1 MRISAVLAVLS
12 RALHR
17 HIFRPAYLPLD
28 EAPAESAAGAETPLV
43 AFLRLLEDED
53 PAREA
58 HMRATLLAMLPEQQR
73 ELGLRRVQTVVREV
87 SWLVQHLLS
96 AVQFA
101 EFVSGLE
108 AACALAREQWM
119 RIQGAVIKIEPYF
132 GPPYDDFDWQ
142 VLELPE
148 FGANGGGSVEG
159 DYPRGGGGP
168 SSDGMGSVNGAEE
181 DGQQP
186 HEDAPLETVN
196 AELRENGTQSPHT
209 AGGGVEGGGA
219 SIQGGDDD
227 GYEDIS
233 TLNSED
239 DDVDDGEIQPE
250 EILLVVWPSM
260 CSVEG
265 GDLVSIT
272 QGLVISKEQARPA
285 LEEVRSRARMIARPG
300 SRRARTLSMQAAAQN
315 VQSRTSSPGP
325 KGLRGVGVPQVGFGG
340 AQLVQEKGGVVSA
353 GEGQGEA
360 GGQVD
365 G

>member
-17 HIFRPAYLPLD
+17 HLFRPAYLPLD
-28 EAPAESAAGAETPLV
+28 ESPAESAAGAETPLV

-148 FGANGGGSVEG
+148 FGVNGGGSVAGE
-159 DYPRGGGGP
+159 YPRGGGGGA
-168 SSDGMGSVNGAEE
+168 SSDGMGSVNGGEE
-181 DGQQP
+181 DAPQGQ
-186 HEDAPLETVN
+186 EDAPLDTVD
-196 AELRENGTQSPHT
+196 AEPPRANGTQSPHT
-209 AGGGVEGGGA
+209 AGGVEGGGA
-219 SIQGGDDD
+219 SIQGGDNDD

-239 DDVDDGEIQPE
+239 DEDDGEIQPE

-300 SRRARTLSMQAAAQN
+300 SRRARTLSMQAAAAAA
-315 VQSRTSSPGP
+315 QSRTSSPGP
-325 KGLRGVGVPQVGFGG
+325 KGLRGGVASVLGG
-340 AQLVQEKGGVVSA
+340 AQLVQVAAAA

-360 GGQVD
+360 GGLED

>member
-17 HIFRPAYLPLD
+17 HLFRPAYLPLD
-28 EAPAESAAGAETPLV
+28 ESPAESAAGAETPLV

-148 FGANGGGSVEG
+148 FGVNGGGSVEG
-159 DYPRGGGGP
+159 DYPRGGGGGA

-186 HEDAPLETVN
+186 QEDAPLETVD
-196 AELRENGTQSPHT
+196 AEPPRANGTQSPHT
-209 AGGGVEGGGA
+209 SGGVEGGGA

-227 GYEDIS
+227 GFEDVS

-239 DDVDDGEIQPE
+239 DDDGEIQPE

-300 SRRARTLSMQAAAQN
+300 SRRARTLSMQAAQN

-340 AQLVQEKGGVVSA
+340 AQLVQEKVEVVPA

-360 GGQVD
+360 GGPED